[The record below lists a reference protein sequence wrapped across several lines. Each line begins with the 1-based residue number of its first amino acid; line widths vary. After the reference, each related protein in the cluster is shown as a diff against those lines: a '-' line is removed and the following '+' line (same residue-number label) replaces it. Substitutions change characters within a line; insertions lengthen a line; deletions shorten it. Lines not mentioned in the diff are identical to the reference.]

1 MPVADRFRRV
11 AVIHE
16 WLTIP
21 GGSEKVVY
29 AILELL
35 PQAEVFTSIYDPEP
49 WPEVITSRPVHASFL
64 NRLPGASV
72 ATTRTCCR

>member
-1 MPVADRFRRV
+1 MTVPMQTAPTGSVAHRFRRV

-21 GGSEKVVY
+21 GGSEKVVS

-35 PQAEVFTSIYDPEP
+35 PQAELFTSIYDPRRGP
-49 WPEVITSRPVHASFL
+49 T
-64 NRLPGASV
+64 
-72 ATTRTCCR
+72 